1 MLRLIQR
8 IVRWTGY
15 WFFFFVKNFNV
26 KFVQAYYYY
35 YYTTIVSWFELFFF
49 FFFTIN
55 RDDIRYEYFCRNFTR
70 IYYDTVQWKIRNK
83 QELLNRVV
91 EIIIVFYTIFFF
103 FFLKRSRLIS
113 SVVQI
118 FLSKLKFEIS
128 SPSFA
133 QYYNCIIVYSIY
145 IVKRN
150 VY

>member
-35 YYTTIVSWFELFFF
+35 YTTIVSWFELFFF
-49 FFFTIN
+49 FFSQSIETILDTNIFVEILHESTMIPCNGKYEISKN
-55 RDDIRYEYFCRNFTR
+55 RWI
-70 IYYDTVQWKIRNK
+70 
-83 QELLNRVV
+83 ELLKSSSCF
-91 EIIIVFYTIFFF
+91 ILYFF

>member
-26 KFVQAYYYY
+26 KFVQAYYY

-83 QELLNRVV
+83 QESLNRVV
-91 EIIIVFYTIFFF
+91 EIIIVFYIIFFF
-103 FFLKRSRLIS
+103 FFEKIKINLECCTNFS
-113 SVVQI
+113 VQI
-118 FLSKLKFEIS
+118 KIWNFFSFLCTVL
-128 SPSFA
+128 
-133 QYYNCIIVYSIY
+133 QLYNCILYLY
-145 IVKRN
+145 C
-150 VY
+150 

>member
-26 KFVQAYYYY
+26 KFVQAYYY

-83 QELLNRVV
+83 QESLNRVV

-103 FFLKRSRLIS
+103 FFEEIKINLECCTNFS
-113 SVVQI
+113 VQI
-118 FLSKLKFEIS
+118 KIWNFFSFLCTVL
-128 SPSFA
+128 
-133 QYYNCIIVYSIY
+133 QLYNCILYLY
-145 IVKRN
+145 C
-150 VY
+150 